1 MVTTLFVTASAKYF
15 SASLLYSTDSFL
27 KIKQLSSTSVTITLS
42 LAIAFSPYA
51 LTLIRKVTVPVFSFI
66 SNTVTSLLPFII
78 YLLVV
83 TAPDVYLRATTCAV
97 LLISPSMF
105 MFTLLVTSF
114 TFPTSL
120 AKYLN
125 SIFAR
130 DESSPGKKLSPREN
144 VTEKPVPPFDIVI
157 FPSSLCVPVRLSPV

>member
-1 MVTTLFVTASAKYF
+1 MVTTLFFTASAKYF

-27 KIKQLSSTSVTITLS
+27 KLKQFSSTSVTITLS

-51 LTLIRKVTVPVFSFI
+51 LICIRKVTVLSCSFM

-97 LLISPSMF
+97 LIISSLIF

-114 TFPTSL
+114 TSPTSL

-125 SIFAR
+125 SISAR
-130 DESSPGKKLSPREN
+130 DESSPGTKLSTREN
-144 VTEKPVPPFDIVI
+144 VAEKPVPPFDIVI